1 MNAPPPPP
9 STLQRIRI
17 HRPGGYR
24 RLRLEPFT
32 PPAPGPGQV
41 RVRARAI
48 GVNFADGLVR
58 MGVYAP
64 ANRYVGWPITPGFE
78 LAGEV
83 DAVGADL
90 DAPAWLGREVIA
102 LTRFDAYAE
111 AVVVDA
117 ELTTPLPTGWS
128 MAEGAAF
135 AVGAL
140 TARHAL
146 RLADAP
152 AGTPV
157 LVHSAAGGVGH
168 WLVQLARA
176 DGLVVTG
183 TVGRS
188 AKLAALTPL
197 GAARGLVRDGADD
210 RSDTTAYQ
218 AVFDAQGP
226 SSWRRS
232 YRRLAPTGRLV
243 IYGAHGLTGGGGVRR
258 WRGGWAYL
266 TRPRFDPLALCADNR
281 GVLGFNLAYLFDRRA
296 AMRADLDA
304 LAALVRAGTVRL
316 PPIATLPLQAA
327 AEAQRRLE
335 SGETVGK
342 LVLVSEA

>member
-9 STLQRIRI
+9 SSLQRVRI

-24 RLRLEPFT
+24 RLRLEPFP
-32 PPAPGPGQV
+32 PPAPGPGQL
-41 RVRARAI
+41 RIRTRAI

-64 ANRYVGWPITPGFE
+64 AKRYVGWPITPGFE

-83 DAVGADL
+83 DAVGAELEED
-90 DAPAWLGREVIA
+90 AWLGRPVIA
-102 LTRFDAYAE
+102 LTRFGAYAE

-117 ELTTPLPTGWS
+117 DLTTPLPAGWS
-128 MAEGAAF
+128 MAAGAAF

-152 AGTPV
+152 AGTAV

-168 WLVQLARA
+168 WLVQLAVA
-176 DGLVVTG
+176 AGLAVTG

-188 AKLAALTPL
+188 AKVDTVMAL
-197 GAARGLVRDGADD
+197 GAQRCLVREGPQD
-210 RSDTTAYQ
+210 RTDATAYQ

-226 SSWRRS
+226 ASWRRS

-258 WRGGWAYL
+258 LRGGWAYL

-281 GVLGFNLAYLFDRRA
+281 GVAGFNLAYLFDRRA
-296 AMRADLDA
+296 ALRADLDA
-304 LAALVRAGTVRL
+304 LTGLVQAGTIRL
-316 PPIATLPLQAA
+316 PPITTLPLDAV
-327 AEAQRRLE
+327 AEAHRRLE
-335 SGETVGK
+335 SGATVGK
-342 LVLVSEA
+342 LVLVSDA